1 MKQSI
6 ATGCQPRLEPDGL
19 AGADRRGASASAP
32 ARLNLSAIESS
43 LRAVQKGFGRINRTL
58 STPRDPLSDRVLGQ
72 LLAGYRQVDQWLEQG
87 LDPFALGQSGQL
99 LKLNALVLWGESDPA
114 GSDAR
119 RQLQATEEQFYA
131 TGDGGI
137 GELVSCYQ
145 LLETQSIWRR
155 SARVYI
161 QILSQPQLFLEG
173 NHRTGSLVM
182 SYLLARAG
190 KPPFVLSVENA
201 KAYFDPSAL
210 VKSAR
215 KHSLRMLLER
225 PKLVKRFAALLRESA
240 HSGHLLS

>member
-1 MKQSI
+1 
-6 ATGCQPRLEPDGL
+6 
-19 AGADRRGASASAP
+19 
-32 ARLNLSAIESS
+32 
-43 LRAVQKGFGRINRTL
+43 
-58 STPRDPLSDRVLGQ
+58 VLGQ

-99 LKLNALVLWGESDPA
+99 LKLNALVLWGEAEPVA
-114 GSDAR
+114 SDAR
-119 RQLQATEEQFYA
+119 RHLQVTEEQFYA

-137 GELVSCYQ
+137 GELVKCYQ
-145 LLETQSIWRR
+145 LLEKQTIWRR
-155 SARVYI
+155 AARVYI

-190 KPPFVLSVENA
+190 KPPFVLSVDNA

-210 VKSAR
+210 VKSSR

-225 PKLVKRFAALLRESA
+225 PQLVKRFAGLLRESA
-240 HSGHLLS
+240 NPKHRLSCCLVASARAVVSLQVHKALSSQPRVMLARLSSRFRQ